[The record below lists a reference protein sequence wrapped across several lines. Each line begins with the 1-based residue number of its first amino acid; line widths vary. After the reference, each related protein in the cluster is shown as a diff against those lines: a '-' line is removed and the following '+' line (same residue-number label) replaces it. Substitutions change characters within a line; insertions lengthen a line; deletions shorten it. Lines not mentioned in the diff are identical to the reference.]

1 MKIEKVRRKAM
12 VLAIFVVLL
21 ASTSSVV
28 NAQISIVDETG
39 KSDAIYTRTIGD
51 LTRFRDITVK
61 GGLAVAADGGCT
73 SSSAAYALDLKIPT
87 GAAVQNAYL
96 YIPFYNLD
104 GKHEYEIVF
113 DGNNLG
119 DARDHVIAEND
130 KWQQNCRFD
139 VTRYVKS
146 SKIYIVKANK
156 IGGLAK
162 VYGATLVVIYTNKD
176 PSTRIIINEGCVY
189 IGVKESYTTNF
200 RGIDSTGKT
209 ASLWVVASGTNEG
222 ESDILY
228 FNGNPLGADV
238 FDESTGKNFDTD
250 NYDVSSYLKTDNFV
264 KFEVI
269 NDPFWADVAILGVSY
284 PNQPPTA
291 TIDSITPD
299 PAEQEKDTVSFT
311 GHGTDS
317 DGSVVAYNWRSSIN
331 GQLSTSASFTKPA
344 SELSVGTH
352 TIYFKVQDDDGAW
365 STEVSEDLTI
375 NPANLPPTAVIDSI
389 TPDPAEQEKDT
400 VSFTGHGTD
409 SDGSVVAYNWRSSI
423 NGQLSTSASFT
434 KPASELSVGT
444 HTIYFK
450 VQDDDG
456 AWSKQE
462 VGYVTVKAA
471 KKPPVAKFTYSPEL
485 PLVDEKITF
494 DASSSNDT
502 DGFITK
508 YEWDFG
514 DGRNA
519 TGEVVTHA
527 YSEAGG
533 YTVTLT
539 VTDDDGAKN
548 STTKTVAVSE
558 EPTQTQTVSIS
569 TDKTEYHPGETMNI
583 TIRLENPR
591 ETAEQLFFGW
601 YLVLPDSGYWQK
613 VMSSELTLPEGF
625 DESFSVPL
633 RVGYWAP
640 VKFNATW
647 YVVLLNTTT
656 YEIISEDGADWK
668 YIPKAKTTQEAE
680 AKARPE
686 EIAEEIAK
694 ELEGVEFAA

>member
-96 YIPFYNLD
+96 YMPFYNLD

-317 DGSVVAYNWRSSIN
+317 DGSVVAYNWRSSID

-344 SELSVGTH
+344 SELSLGTH
-352 TIYFKVQDDDGAW
+352 TIF
-365 STEVSEDLTI
+365 
-375 NPANLPPTAVIDSI
+375 
-389 TPDPAEQEKDT
+389 
-400 VSFTGHGTD
+400 
-409 SDGSVVAYNWRSSI
+409 
-423 NGQLSTSASFT
+423 
-434 KPASELSVGT
+434 
-444 HTIYFK
+444 FK

-625 DESFSVPL
+625 DDSFSVPL

-686 EIAEEIAK
+686 EIAKEIAK